1 MSFLTDRTVGTVLT
15 VNDKIHIVDVD
26 DLTGS
31 PLGTSKQYTLQQLK
45 TIVDSDTQDLENVLT
60 YGNSTGIHDISLS
73 DGKTLKADNGSG
85 FVNLRNAGID
95 SDVTVGNTNS
105 NIFFDNDVGTYL
117 NDGIIGVDD
126 LAGVSL
132 VRNDQISFNLTA
144 SDFSRIGSFA
154 LVVNDVSDYN
164 ILNVPN
170 YCGYSS
176 SEGGKIKLG
185 VKNSWIVAGA
195 GAIAKT
201 NNTAYA
207 NQLGFNTGE
216 AFETILNYTTATANN
231 TVTIQDGSGTLAFLT
246 DVSSM
251 YGVNGALTSD
261 REVTLTSAF
270 GISFLGGQ
278 TTLKGSGATSATKS
292 LLIKDSTDSS
302 MLSISDNMTA
312 IFGTF
317 IGAKDNRTTF
327 LINGNA
333 VNSQSNSICFHAK
346 ANIDNCADSNI
357 ALFESSNTSG
367 GTPSLTSN
375 VLKVVSGWAATGS
388 ITGLVVGG
396 HGFTGVGVDNDSLTQ
411 LKVNHI
417 YDNYATPPYDT
428 AGFEVTNNVSRVVAW
443 GAPTRYK
450 YGAKIISTGVWENS
464 SVGGNDAV
472 NIGLDVTVSGGELN
486 YSALFNGGNVG
497 IGTTTPT
504 ASLHIDGTM
513 RAENLPVSSV
523 GLVAGDIWNDSGT
536 LKII

>member
-1 MSFLTDRTVGTVLT
+1 MSFLTDRTIGTILT

-73 DGKTLKADNGSG
+73 DGKTLKADNGAG

-95 SDVTVGNTNS
+95 SDVKVGNTNS

-164 ILNVPN
+164 ILNFPN

-185 VKNSWIVAGA
+185 VKNSWIVGGA

-207 NQLGFNTGE
+207 NQLGFNSGE

-251 YGVNGALTSD
+251 YGADGTTGAG
-261 REVTLTSAF
+261 RVVTLTDTLT
-270 GISFLGGQ
+270 FLDGTKKLVIGGSNYLDIEVTGGQ
-278 TTLKGSGATSATKS
+278 SPITFYKNAGIATPAAIGDTTVINWSYN
-292 LLIKDSTDSS
+292 DSS
-302 MLSISDNMTA
+302 GVRTLSSGNIQ
-312 IFGTF
+312 
-317 IGAKDNRTTF
+317 NR
-327 LINGNA
+327 
-333 VNSQSNSICFHAK
+333 V
-346 ANIDNCADSNI
+346 
-357 ALFESSNTSG
+357 
-367 GTPSLTSN
+367 
-375 VLKVVSGWAATGS
+375 
-388 ITGLVVGG
+388 
-396 HGFTGVGVDNDSLTQ
+396 
-411 LKVNHI
+411 
-417 YDNYATPPYDT
+417 
-428 AGFEVTNNVSRVVAW
+428 
-443 GAPTRYK
+443 
-450 YGAKIISTGVWENS
+450 S
-464 SVGGNDAV
+464 SVGAGVVNSDITINNIFKVSSSGGVLVHPSASTQSVTAFLGIKQTAANPYNVCLALIAKGNTSSQTIISVNNLSLQNGFSVLGDLKSIFNNNQLSTGDISHKGFTDSNLFYSDA
-472 NIGLDVTVSGGELN
+472 GLDR
-486 YSALFNGGNVG
+486 VG
-497 IGTTTPT
+497 IGTAT
-504 ASLHIDGTM
+504 AQMTSKLTVTGDVETLGNTNGFIVLDRTNATRYRIYSDGGVLSIET
-513 RAENLPVSSV
+513 A
-523 GLVAGDIWNDSGT
+523 
-536 LKII
+536 